1 MIVIDIAL
9 IILGILYGVGSV
21 TNFSEWYYKHDY
33 LAIVLS
39 VFTSFLLLLA
49 GVLNILN

>member
-1 MIVIDIAL
+1 MIVINIAL

-21 TNFSEWYYKHDY
+21 TNFREWYYRHDY
-33 LAIVLS
+33 LTITLS
-39 VFTSFLLLLA
+39 VFTSILLLLA